1 MTNELPL
8 EQTVEPIELV
18 LEGAVEPKE
27 PVEHLEILEESI
39 EMDESMGESDEYVEP
54 ALEESVEIEEG
65 VQIELLEP
73 LSLSMDGFEQPEL
86 PIANNLKQK
95 VEAVLYLKGQPMNL
109 AAIAEALGCE
119 IEDAEMGL
127 IDLITEYAH
136 RDSALEIMETDVGF
150 SLRLRSEFE
159 DLVHKLIPVD
169 LGRGV
174 LRTLAAIALK
184 KNIVQSELIELR
196 GAGAYQHVQELVE
209 QGFVRKKRQADGGR
223 SSVLQVTTKF
233 HQYFEIDDLTKLI

>member
-1 MTNELPL
+1 MTNEVPFEQPIAPIEL
-8 EQTVEPIELV
+8 EPEVSSEVEDAVDFIEPIEQ
-18 LEGAVEPKE
+18 
-27 PVEHLEILEESI
+27 EE
-39 EMDESMGESDEYVEP
+39 
-54 ALEESVEIEEG
+54 AFA
-65 VQIELLEP
+65 
-73 LSLSMDGFEQPEL
+73 LSMDLYEQPEL
-86 PIANNLKQK
+86 PIAQSLKQK

-109 AAIAEALGCE
+109 AAIAAALGCE

-136 RDSALEIMETDVGF
+136 RDSALEIVETDIGF

-169 LGRGV
+169 LGRGA

-184 KNIVQSELIELR
+184 KNIVQSELIDLR

-209 QGFVRKKRQADGGR
+209 QGFVKKKRQADGGR
-223 SSVLQVTTKF
+223 SSVLQVTAKF

>member
-27 PVEHLEILEESI
+27 PMDHVELLEESI
-39 EMDESMGESDEYVEP
+39 EIDESLDPDELL
-54 ALEESVEIEEG
+54 LEEPIEIRES

>member
-1 MTNELPL
+1 MTNELPFEQPIDLVDSDEL
-8 EQTVEPIELV
+8 ETEESF
-18 LEGAVEPKE
+18 E
-27 PVEHLEILEESI
+27 LEENF
-39 EMDESMGESDEYVEP
+39 E
-54 ALEESVEIEEG
+54 A
-65 VQIELLEP
+65 EP
-73 LSLSMDGFEQPEL
+73 LSLSMEGFEQPEL

-136 RDSALEIMETDVGF
+136 RDSALEIVETDVGF

-169 LGRGV
+169 LGRGA

>member
-1 MTNELPL
+1 MTNVLPFEQPIDPLDSDEL
-8 EQTVEPIELV
+8 EPE
-18 LEGAVEPKE
+18 ESFE
-27 PVEHLEILEESI
+27 LEENF
-39 EMDESMGESDEYVEP
+39 EP
-54 ALEESVEIEEG
+54 
-65 VQIELLEP
+65 EL
-73 LSLSMDGFEQPEL
+73 LSLSMEGFEQPEL

-136 RDSALEIMETDVGF
+136 RDSALEIVETDVGF
-150 SLRLRSEFE
+150 SLRLRSEFG

-169 LGRGV
+169 LGRGA

>member
-27 PVEHLEILEESI
+27 PAVDHLEILEESI
-39 EMDESMGESDEYVEP
+39 EMDESMGESVDHIEVS
-54 ALEESVEIEEG
+54 LEETVEIEEG

-86 PIANNLKQK
+86 LIANNLKQK

-136 RDSALEIMETDVGF
+136 RDSALEIVETDVGF
-150 SLRLRSEFE
+150 SLRLRSEFG

-169 LGRGV
+169 LGRGA

-223 SSVLQVTTKF
+223 SSVL
-233 HQYFEIDDLTKLI
+233 

>member
-1 MTNELPL
+1 MTNVLPFEQPIDPVDPVDADEL
-8 EQTVEPIELV
+8 EPE
-18 LEGAVEPKE
+18 EFFE
-27 PVEHLEILEESI
+27 LEENFK
-39 EMDESMGESDEYVEP
+39 
-54 ALEESVEIEEG
+54 A
-65 VQIELLEP
+65 EP
-73 LSLSMDGFEQPEL
+73 LSLSMEGFEQTEL

-109 AAIAEALGCE
+109 AAIAESLGCE
-119 IEDAEMGL
+119 LEDAEMGL
-127 IDLITEYAH
+127 IDLISEYAH
-136 RDSALEIMETDVGF
+136 RDSALEIVETDIGF

-169 LGRGV
+169 LGRGA

-233 HQYFEIDDLTKLI
+233 HQYFEINDLTKLI

>member
-18 LEGAVEPKE
+18 LEGSVEPKE
-27 PVEHLEILEESI
+27 PVDHLEILEESI
-39 EMDESMGESDEYVEP
+39 EMDESMGKSVDHVELF
-54 ALEESVEIEEG
+54 LEEPDEIEEV

-174 LRTLAAIALK
+174 FANFSCDRIEKKYRAVRVDRVARCWGISARSGVSRAGICEKEKASRWGAI
-184 KNIVQSELIELR
+184 V
-196 GAGAYQHVQELVE
+196 
-209 QGFVRKKRQADGGR
+209 GFASNHQV
-223 SSVLQVTTKF
+223 SSIF
-233 HQYFEIDDLTKLI
+233 

>member
-1 MTNELPL
+1 MMNEVPF
-8 EQTVEPIELV
+8 EQPIE
-18 LEGAVEPKE
+18 PT
-27 PVEHLEILEESI
+27 
-39 EMDESMGESDEYVEP
+39 EP
-54 ALEESVEIEEG
+54 ALETEEDVEMEGAVASDEPIEPDA
-65 VQIELLEP
+65 P
-73 LSLSMDGFEQPEL
+73 LSLSMDLYAQLDEQPEL
-86 PIANNLKQK
+86 PIARSLKQQ

-109 AAIAEALGCE
+109 AAIAAALGCE
-119 IEDAEMGL
+119 VEDAEMGL

-136 RDSALEIMETDVGF
+136 RDSALELVETDVGF

-169 LGRGV
+169 IGRGA

-223 SSVLQVTTKF
+223 SSILQVTAKF

>member
-8 EQTVEPIELV
+8 EQTVEPIEPV
-18 LEGAVEPKE
+18 LEETVEPIE
-27 PVEHLEILEESI
+27 PVDHLELLEESI
-39 EMDESMGESDEYVEP
+39 EMDESIDHVDLL
-54 ALEESVEIEEG
+54 LEETVDIKEA

-119 IEDAEMGL
+119 VEDAEMGL

>member
-18 LEGAVEPKE
+18 LEGTAEPKE
-27 PVEHLEILEESI
+27 PVDRIELIEESI
-39 EMDESMGESDEYVEP
+39 EIDESVDYVEP
-54 ALEESVEIEEG
+54 VLEECVEIEEG

>member
-27 PVEHLEILEESI
+27 PAVDHLEILEESI
-39 EMDESMGESDEYVEP
+39 EMDESMGESVDHIEVS
-54 ALEESVEIEEG
+54 LEETVEIEEG

-86 PIANNLKQK
+86 LIANNLKQK

-136 RDSALEIMETDVGF
+136 RDSALEIVETDVGF
-150 SLRLRSEFE
+150 SLRLRSEFG

-169 LGRGV
+169 LGRGA

-223 SSVLQVTTKF
+223 SSVLQVCG
-233 HQYFEIDDLTKLI
+233 

>member
-1 MTNELPL
+1 MSNVSPP
-8 EQTVEPIELV
+8 EPID
-18 LEGAVEPKE
+18 P
-27 PVEHLEILEESI
+27 
-39 EMDESMGESDEYVEP
+39 SDEYSVTSGNPVIEEVTATFPEDMENPEEDFEDLPEP
-54 ALEESVEIEEG
+54 AATQVF
-65 VQIELLEP
+65 QQFDLLEP
-73 LSLSMDGFEQPEL
+73 QETA
-86 PIANNLKQK
+86 IASSLKQK

-109 AAIAEALGCE
+109 AAIADTLGCE

-127 IDLITEYAH
+127 IDLISEYAH
-136 RDSALEIMETDVGF
+136 RDSALEILETDTGF
-150 SLRLRSEFE
+150 ALRLRSEFA

-169 LGRGV
+169 LGRGA

-209 QGFVRKKRQADGGR
+209 QGFVKKKRQADGGR
-223 SSVLQVTTKF
+223 SSVLYVTPKF

>member
-1 MTNELPL
+1 MTNEAPF
-8 EQTVEPIELV
+8 EQPIEPIELEPEAFSE
-18 LEGAVEPKE
+18 LEDAVESIAE
-27 PVEHLEILEESI
+27 EESF
-39 EMDESMGESDEYVEP
+39 
-54 ALEESVEIEEG
+54 A
-65 VQIELLEP
+65 
-73 LSLSMDGFEQPEL
+73 LSMELYEQPEL

-119 IEDAEMGL
+119 IEDAEIGL

-136 RDSALEIMETDVGF
+136 RDSALEIVETDLGF
-150 SLRLRSEFE
+150 SLRLRSEFG

-169 LGRGV
+169 LGRGA

-209 QGFVRKKRQADGGR
+209 QGFVKKKRQAEGR
-223 SSVLQVTTKF
+223 SSVLQVTAKF

>member
-1 MTNELPL
+1 MTNVLPFEQPIDPVDSVNPVDSAEL
-8 EQTVEPIELV
+8 EPE
-18 LEGAVEPKE
+18 ESFE
-27 PVEHLEILEESI
+27 LEENF
-39 EMDESMGESDEYVEP
+39 EP
-54 ALEESVEIEEG
+54 
-65 VQIELLEP
+65 EL
-73 LSLSMDGFEQPEL
+73 LSLSMEGFEQPEL

-136 RDSALEIMETDVGF
+136 RDSALEIVETDVGF

-184 KNIVQSELIELR
+184 K
-196 GAGAYQHVQELVE
+196 
-209 QGFVRKKRQADGGR
+209 VRVDRVTRGR
-223 SSVLQVTTKF
+223 SLSACAGVGRAGICKKEKTSRWWAIVGFASNYQVSSIF
-233 HQYFEIDDLTKLI
+233 

>member
-1 MTNELPL
+1 MTNESTFD
-8 EQTVEPIELV
+8 QSI
-18 LEGAVEPKE
+18 E
-27 PVEHLEILEESI
+27 PVEVESHESFEREE
-39 EMDESMGESDEYVEP
+39 V
-54 ALEESVEIEEG
+54 
-65 VQIELLEP
+65 LEP
-73 LSLSMDGFEQPEL
+73 LSLSMDGFEQTEL
-86 PIANNLKQK
+86 AIANNLNNLKQK

-109 AAIAEALGCE
+109 TAIAEALGCE
-119 IEDAEMGL
+119 IEDAELGL

-136 RDSALEIMETDVGF
+136 RDSALEIVETDTGF
-150 SLRLRSEFE
+150 SLRLRSEFA

-169 LGRGV
+169 LGRGA

-209 QGFVRKKRQADGGR
+209 QGFVRKKRQAEGR
-223 SSVLQVTTKF
+223 SSVLHVTTKF